1 MTDFRNY
8 KVPYE
13 LSLEYSKSVA
23 YFSMEFAVHQPLKI
37 YSGGLGFLS
46 GSHLRSAFEL
56 KQNLIGI
63 GILWKYG
70 YYDQGRNQDQ
80 TLHPE
85 WYEKTYSFLEDTGIK
100 YQITVHGNPVW
111 VKAWYLP
118 PSTFQTAPLFL
129 MSTDVPENDYLS
141 QTITHRLY
149 DSDTA
154 AKIAQFILLGIGGA
168 KLVDEL
174 NFNPEVYHLNEAHGV
189 SSVFHLLKKF
199 GSKEEVQ
206 KRLVF
211 TTHTPEE
218 AGNEKHDIYLCET
231 MSYFNGVPLNEVREL
246 TQMEGDRFNHS
257 LAALRFAHKANGVS
271 KLHGNVSRKMWGNY
285 PNIPEITSIT
295 NAQNWRYWADKQLYR
310 FMEEENP
317 AAFEDRKRHLKK
329 RAFEIVADQTGK
341 LFDPDVLTIVWA
353 RRFAGYKRAEL
364 ITRDIK
370 RFEALMSNTDRPVQ
384 IIWAGKPYPSDYGA
398 LSDFNH
404 LVHLSKHFKNMA
416 VCIGYELALSKRLK
430 QASDIWLNNPR
441 VPREASGTSGMS
453 ASMNGSVNFST
464 FDGWICEFARH
475 GENSFIVPTADYHEM
490 NIQQQDQY
498 DTDHLYDILENQ
510 ILPLY
515 YGEKENW
522 RKVVQ
527 TGMRDVQVE
536 FDSNRMAAEYYEL
549 MYKSL

>member
-13 LSLEYSKSVA
+13 LSPEYSKSVA

-118 PSTFQTAPLFL
+118 PSTFETAPLFL
-129 MSTDVPENDYLS
+129 LSTDLPENDYLS

-174 NFNPEVYHLNEAHGV
+174 NFNPEVYHLNEAHGL
-189 SSVFHLLKKF
+189 SSVFYLLKKF

-231 MSYFNGVPLNEVREL
+231 MSYFNGVPLSEVREL

-295 NAQNWRYWADKQLYR
+295 NAQNYRYWADKQLYR
-310 FMEEENP
+310 YMEEDNT
-317 AAFEDRKRHLKK
+317 AAFEDRKRYLKK

-341 LFDPDVLTIVWA
+341 LFNPDVLTIVWA
-353 RRFAGYKRAEL
+353 RRFAAYKRAEL
-364 ITRDIK
+364 LTRDIK
-370 RFEALMSNTDRPVQ
+370 RFEALMTNKDRPVQ

-404 LVHLSKHFKNMA
+404 LVHLSKHYKNMA
-416 VCIGYELALSKRLK
+416 VCTGYELALSKRLK
-430 QASDIWLNNPR
+430 QASDVWLNNPR

-453 ASMNGSVNFST
+453 ASMNGAVNFST

-490 NIQQQDQY
+490 SIQQQDQY
-498 DTDHLYDILENQ
+498 DVDHIYDILENQ
-510 ILPLY
+510 ILPMY

-527 TGMRDVQVE
+527 TGMRDVRVE
-536 FDSNRMAAEYYEL
+536 FESNRMAAEYYEL
-549 MYKSL
+549 MYKSV

>member
-1 MTDFRNY
+1 
-8 KVPYE
+8 
-13 LSLEYSKSVA
+13 
-23 YFSMEFAVHQPLKI
+23 
-37 YSGGLGFLS
+37 
-46 GSHLRSAFEL
+46 
-56 KQNLIGI
+56 
-63 GILWKYG
+63 
-70 YYDQGRNQDQ
+70 
-80 TLHPE
+80 
-85 WYEKTYSFLEDTGIK
+85 
-100 YQITVHGNPVW
+100 
-111 VKAWYLP
+111 
-118 PSTFQTAPLFL
+118 
-129 MSTDVPENDYLS
+129 
-141 QTITHRLY
+141 
-149 DSDTA
+149 
-154 AKIAQFILLGIGGA
+154 
-168 KLVDEL
+168 
-174 NFNPEVYHLNEAHGV
+174 
-189 SSVFHLLKKF
+189 
-199 GSKEEVQ
+199 
-206 KRLVF
+206 
-211 TTHTPEE
+211 
-218 AGNEKHDIYLCET
+218 
-231 MSYFNGVPLNEVREL
+231 
-246 TQMEGDRFNHS
+246 
-257 LAALRFAHKANGVS
+257 
-271 KLHGNVSRKMWGNY
+271 
-285 PNIPEITSIT
+285 
-295 NAQNWRYWADKQLYR
+295 
-310 FMEEENP
+310 
-317 AAFEDRKRHLKK
+317 
-329 RAFEIVADQTGK
+329 
-341 LFDPDVLTIVWA
+341 
-353 RRFAGYKRAEL
+353 
-364 ITRDIK
+364 
-370 RFEALMSNTDRPVQ
+370 VQ

>member
-1 MTDFRNY
+1 MTDFKNY

-13 LSLEYSKSVA
+13 LSPEYSKSVA
-23 YFSMEFAVHQPLKI
+23 YFSMEFAIHQPLKI

-118 PSTFQTAPLFL
+118 PTTFETAPLFL
-129 MSTDVPENDYLS
+129 LSTDLPENDYLS

-154 AKIAQFILLGIGGA
+154 AKIAQFMLLGIGGA

-189 SSVFHLLKKF
+189 SSVFYLLRKF
-199 GSKEEVQ
+199 GSKEEVK

-295 NAQNWRYWADKQLYR
+295 NAQNWRYWADKQLYH
-310 FMEEENP
+310 FMEEDNA
-317 AAFEDRKRHLKK
+317 AAFEDRKRYLKK

-370 RFEALMSNTDRPVQ
+370 RFEALMTNKDRPVQ

-404 LVHLSKHFKNMA
+404 LVHLSKHYKNMA
-416 VCIGYELALSKRLK
+416 VCTGYELALSKRLK

-453 ASMNGSVNFST
+453 ASMNGAVNFST

-515 YGEKENW
+515 YGEKEAW
-522 RKVVQ
+522 RSVVQ
-527 TGMRDVQVE
+527 TGMRDVRYE
-536 FDSNRMAAEYYEL
+536 FESNRMAAEYYEL